1 MHALT
6 TKTPVVAGTDLLSI
20 EAQRNCTMLFHSLLR
35 ATLHSKRV
43 LKEYRLSPQAF
54 HWLVGEIEERFAQ
67 SLVNPGEMIGTV
79 AAQSIGEPATQVRN
93 CEGDRTVGGH
103 HTAQRRIWTVAAAH
117 VQC

>member
-1 MHALT
+1 VHALT
-6 TKTPVVAGTDLLSI
+6 TKTPVVAGADLLSI

-79 AAQSIGEPATQVRN
+79 AAQSIGEPATQVR
-93 CEGDRTVGGH
+93 E
-103 HTAQRRIWTVAAAH
+103 ALWTVAAALI
-117 VQC
+117 QC